1 LFHNTFTNKKIYK
14 KKRLKMTEKPEK
26 QARYKTD
33 HHKRELISLIE
44 KLNKKAELQQIT
56 KKK

>member
-1 LFHNTFTNKKIYK
+1 
-14 KKRLKMTEKPEK
+14 MTEKPEK
-26 QARYKTD
+26 QARYETD

-56 KKK
+56 KKNDLSEEEHIN